1 MFPSCCY
8 SRPATSFRW
17 FTSPLKTLRY
27 IIWRNYKWIIIG
39 VLITLLI
46 VAAIVIFLYSMPV
59 STMFVNSWAVW
70 TPGLV
75 NQSQIYGSGQCIEIE
90 NKEIHTTLPPTPPIK
105 CGVKMAGKRAVRV
118 VFMHI
123 WLVDFEKR
131 NSVRGLVNQSVLT
144 NFAVYSGTMVYRIK
158 WNEIKWKLLI
168 GSQLTLGKKKKH
180 WWPYG
185 TRSVPNTLVY

>member
-59 STMFVNSWAVW
+59 SLMFVNSWAVW

-90 NKEIHTTLPPTPPIK
+90 NKEFHTTLSPPPPPIQCGGENGRK
-105 CGVKMAGKRAVRV
+105 TRGTCGFYAHLIGWFRKTKFRKRPCEPKCLNKFCGVFR
-118 VFMHI
+118 H
-123 WLVDFEKR
+123 
-131 NSVRGLVNQSVLT
+131 NSL
-144 NFAVYSGTMVYRIK
+144 
-158 WNEIKWKLLI
+158 
-168 GSQLTLGKKKKH
+168 
-180 WWPYG
+180 
-185 TRSVPNTLVY
+185 

>member
-59 STMFVNSWAVW
+59 SAMFFISELYERLDW
-70 TPGLV
+70 
-75 NQSQIYGSGQCIEIE
+75 
-90 NKEIHTTLPPTPPIK
+90 
-105 CGVKMAGKRAVRV
+105 
-118 VFMHI
+118 
-123 WLVDFEKR
+123 
-131 NSVRGLVNQSVLT
+131 
-144 NFAVYSGTMVYRIK
+144 
-158 WNEIKWKLLI
+158 
-168 GSQLTLGKKKKH
+168 
-180 WWPYG
+180 
-185 TRSVPNTLVY
+185 

>member
-1 MFPSCCY
+1 MFPSCCH

-59 STMFVNSWAVW
+59 SMMFVNSWAVW

-90 NKEIHTTLPPTPPIK
+90 NKEIHTILPPPPPIK
-105 CGVKMAGKRAVRV
+105 CGGENGGKTRSTCGFYAHLIGWFLNQWWRV
-118 VFMHI
+118 
-123 WLVDFEKR
+123 E
-131 NSVRGLVNQSVLT
+131 
-144 NFAVYSGTMVYRIK
+144 
-158 WNEIKWKLLI
+158 NEI
-168 GSQLTLGKKKKH
+168 
-180 WWPYG
+180 P
-185 TRSVPNTLVY
+185 

>member
-1 MFPSCCY
+1 MFPSFCY

-59 STMFVNSWAVW
+59 SMMFVNSWAVW

-90 NKEIHTTLPPTPPIK
+90 KQGYSYNSSSSSPIK
-105 CGVKMAGKRAVRV
+105 CGGENGGK
-118 VFMHI
+118 
-123 WLVDFEKR
+123 
-131 NSVRGLVNQSVLT
+131 T
-144 NFAVYSGTMVYRIK
+144 CGTCGFYAH
-158 WNEIKWKLLI
+158 LI
-168 GSQLTLGKKKKH
+168 GWFRKTKFSKRPCEPKCLNKFCGVFRHNGL
-180 WWPYG
+180 
-185 TRSVPNTLVY
+185 